1 VTTPVALPSRPS
13 VREGLSNVAILDTAP
28 PVPPAAPGGL
38 LPAAGLVT
46 FNAAEWLVTR
56 HAIATPD
63 RRAITAIDLD
73 GTVRTLTY
81 GQLEAEVH
89 RFAAAL
95 VASGVRPEE
104 RLLLCLGDSPELLT
118 AFLAGLRIGAVPV
131 PVSTMLK
138 PKDIALIARDSRARM
153 LVVGAEFA
161 ALAPAV
167 GGLPDLADVVVLT
180 LDPLPDVAGT
190 RVRDWDTFLSAGADR
205 LDQVAEPYPTVPDS
219 PAFWLYTSGTTGT
232 PKGAMHRHGSLRD
245 TAQTYAQD
253 VLAISPDDVTFS
265 VAKFFFAYGLGNTLT
280 FPFSVGASTLLDRSR
295 PSPAGTLRV
304 LQEHRPT
311 LFFGGPTYYAALLA
325 AGLPSD
331 AFATVRACVSAGE
344 AFPAPL
350 FERFTSAFDVEML
363 DGIGSTEMLHI
374 FISGRPG
381 RTRAGTTG
389 EIVAGYDAKIVDDDG
404 QPVPDGTPGN
414 LFVRGDSAATGYWCR
429 TETTRRVFEGTWV
442 RTGDTYVR
450 SSDGYYTSLGRTDD
464 IIKAGGI
471 WVSPTEV
478 EERLRTHAEVL
489 QVVVVSVP
497 DVDGLDKPVACV
509 VLIPGST
516 TSTADLVSHCRE
528 GLAAFKRPRHVLV
541 FDELPQTATGKLQRF
556 RVREMALT
564 RIAAAPTP
572 PAPRAPGGPA

>member
-1 VTTPVALPSRPS
+1 
-13 VREGLSNVAILDTAP
+13 VAILDTAP
-28 PVPPAAPGGL
+28 SAQPG
-38 LPAAGLVT
+38 LPAAASTLPGQEV

-56 HAIATPD
+56 HALATPD

-73 GTVRTLTY
+73 GSVRTFSY
-81 GQLEAEVH
+81 AELEGEVH

-95 VASGVRPEE
+95 LASEVRPEE
-104 RLLLCLGDSPELLT
+104 RLLLCLGDSPELVV

-138 PKDIALIARDSRARM
+138 PKDIALLARDSRARL
-153 LVVGAEFA
+153 LVVSSEFVD
-161 ALAPAV
+161 LARAV
-167 GGLPDLADVVVLT
+167 GGLPGMADVVVLT
-180 LDPLPDVAGT
+180 PDGLPEVDGT
-190 RVRDWDTFLSAGADR
+190 RVRSWGTFVADGAEFVQR
-205 LDQVAEPYPTVPDS
+205 AATPCPTVADS

-245 TAQTYAQD
+245 TAETYARD
-253 VLAISPDDVTFS
+253 VLAIGPDDVTFS

-280 FPFSVGASTLLDRSR
+280 FPFSVGASTVLDRSR
-295 PSPAGTLRV
+295 PSPAGTLRI
-304 LQEHRPT
+304 LREHRPT

-325 AGLPSD
+325 AGLPPD
-331 AFATVRACVSAGE
+331 AFAGVRACVSAGE

-350 FERFTSAFDVEML
+350 FERFTRTFDVEML

-381 RTRAGTTG
+381 RTRAGATG
-389 EIVAGYDAKIVDDDG
+389 EIVAGYQAKIVDDDG
-404 QPVPDGTPGN
+404 HPVPDGTPGN
-414 LFVRGDSAATGYWCR
+414 LYVRGSSAATGYWCR
-429 TETTRRVFEGTWV
+429 TETTRRVFEGAWV

-450 SSDGYYTSLGRTDD
+450 SSDGYFTSLGRTDD

-478 EERLRTHAEVL
+478 EERLRTHPEVL

-509 VLIPGST
+509 VLTPGSAAT
-516 TSTADLVSHCRE
+516 TADLVSHCRE
-528 GLAAFKRPRHVLV
+528 GLAAFKRPRHVLL

-556 RVREMALT
+556 RVREMAIA
-564 RIAAAPTP
+564 RITAAPVA
-572 PAPRAPGGPA
+572 PAPRAPRGTA